1 LETQVKLYY
10 FPGACSLACHIAL
23 EWTGSAYQTVR
34 MSLQSTKSPEYLS
47 LNPNGVVPLLE
58 HDDFLLTENA
68 AILGYIAELHPHTG
82 LLGDGSV
89 RARADIMRWLA
100 YLNSDVHSAFKPIFS
115 PSRFIEDQAQADA
128 LASKARAQITTHL
141 ERIDRQLE
149 GRDWLAGGRSVA
161 DPYLFV
167 MLRWAESKVGPL
179 DRFGNLVR
187 FMDRMFS
194 DDAVMAAIASEEGD
208 FNRSSIRG

>member
-1 LETQVKLYY
+1 MKLYY

-34 MSLQSTKSPEYLS
+34 MSLASTKSPEYLA

-58 HDDFLLTENA
+58 HDGFLLTENA
-68 AILGYIAELHPHTG
+68 AILCYIAELHPHAG

-89 RARADIMRWLA
+89 RARADVMRWLA

-115 PSRFIEDQAQADA
+115 PSRFIEDREQADA
-128 LASKARAQITTHL
+128 LAVKAKALVATHL
-141 ERIDRQLE
+141 ERIDRHLE
-149 GRDWLAGGRSVA
+149 GRNWLAGERSVA

-167 MLRWAESKVGPL
+167 MLRWAENKVGPL

-187 FMDRMFS
+187 FMDRMFG
-194 DDAVMAAIASEEGD
+194 DDAVIAAVASEEGD
-208 FNRSSIRG
+208 FNRNGVRG

>member
-1 LETQVKLYY
+1 MLKLYY

-34 MSLQSTKSPEYLS
+34 MSLTSTKSPDYLA

-58 HDDFLLTENA
+58 HEDFLLTENA
-68 AILGYIAELHPHTG
+68 AILGYIAELHPHVG

-89 RARADIMRWLA
+89 RARADVMRWLA

-115 PSRFIEDQAQADA
+115 PSRFIDDRAQAEA
-128 LASKARAQITTHL
+128 LADRARANVTTHL
-141 ERIDRQLE
+141 QRIDRHLE
-149 GRDWLAGGRSVA
+149 GRDWLSGERSVA

-167 MLRWAESKVGPL
+167 MLRWAENKVGSL

-194 DDAVMAAIASEEGD
+194 DDAVIAAVSSEEGD
-208 FNRSSIRG
+208 FNRAGGRS